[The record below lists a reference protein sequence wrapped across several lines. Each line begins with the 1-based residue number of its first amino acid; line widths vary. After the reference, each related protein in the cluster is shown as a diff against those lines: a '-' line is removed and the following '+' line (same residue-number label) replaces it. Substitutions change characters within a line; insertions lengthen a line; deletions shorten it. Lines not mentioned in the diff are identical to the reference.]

1 MEQSWSARS
10 NAATV
15 RTIEIDESDILA
27 KATTSAMAIRSLLR
41 DLLGFDAPP
50 PLGIASYH

>member
-1 MEQSWSARS
+1 
-10 NAATV
+10 V

-27 KATTSAMAIRSLLR
+27 KTTTSAMAIRSLLR

-50 PLGIASYH
+50 LGIASYH